1 MKHGAING
9 VRSAGPTTRPA
20 ASRFF
25 TADDDGLSRPWDW
38 PTFVNPPYGKT
49 TPDWCRKLHDEAR
62 RGTVILALLPCGAR
76 FSTDYWQEHIL
87 HGRLT
92 AVCFHRGCVR
102 FVGEGGEQPGN
113 PYDAALY
120 GFNASPRKFARA
132 FGPLGKVLE
141 ISRVTQ

>member
-9 VRSAGPTTRPA
+9 ARSAGPTTRPA

-76 FSTDYWQEHIL
+76 FSTDSWQEHIL

-102 FVGEGGEQPGN
+102 FVGEGGEQPGSH
-113 PYDAALY
+113 YDSALY